1 VSAVAKK
8 TPEGRGAAAERAFH
22 EEAAF
27 SQSYDL
33 ALLGRLWPFLAPYKL
48 PFFAAMAMMP
58 LASELLVAQPRVM
71 QRIIDEGVARRD
83 LAAVERGAL
92 TLAGLV
98 VAEQILR
105 VGLSYLLQ
113 VVGQRSMSDL
123 RRHVFRFLQRQRMAF
138 FDRQPVGRLVTRV
151 TNDIDAF
158 GEVFASG
165 AVTAVGD
172 FVTLARIVAAMIV
185 FSPRLSVWTFA
196 AVPPL
201 LVAVELIRRRA
212 RESFRAIRAKTARL
226 NSYLNEQVTGVAVV
240 QAYGKEE
247 RCQAEFDE
255 INLAYKVANLDSIRY
270 DAMIYAIV
278 EAFASVCVA
287 VMLFVGAR
295 ALGMGEPAASIG
307 VMVAFVQYIHRFFEP
322 LRDLSSKYTV
332 MQSALSGAER
342 VFSLLDQPEE
352 DAPGESSDAPPVP
365 GAPAVEFRG
374 VSFGYGGGRVA
385 LRDVSFSVPKGAT
398 TAIVGATGA
407 GKTTVISL
415 LQRLY
420 EVDGGEILLDGVDLR
435 RVPRSALSRRMVVVP
450 QDVVLFPGDLLS
462 NIALGDPQ
470 PDEAR
475 AQRLLE
481 DLGLNR
487 VLGGR
492 GGGLRMEIRDRGA
505 NLSVGERQLVALARA
520 LYRDPEL
527 LVLDEATSSMDSE
540 SEAVVQAAIATALKG
555 RTAIVIAHRLST
567 IREAQEILVFHRGT
581 AVERGSHDALL
592 RAGGFYARLHRL
604 QFGEVEAE
612 ATTMAATG

>member
-1 VSAVAKK
+1 VSADAKK
-8 TPEGRGAAAERAFH
+8 TREGRGAAAERAFH

-27 SQSYDL
+27 SKSYDL
-33 ALLGRLWPFLAPYKL
+33 ALLARLWPFLAPYKL

-58 LASELLVAQPRVM
+58 IASELLVAQPRVM

-172 FVTLARIVAAMIV
+172 FVTLARIVVAMLV
-185 FSPRLSVWTFA
+185 FSPRLSLWTFA

-240 QAYGKEE
+240 QAYGKED

-255 INLAYKVANLDSIRY
+255 INLAYKAANLDSIRY

-352 DAPGESSDAPPVP
+352 DAPGESRDVAPVE
-365 GAPAVEFRG
+365 GAPAVEFRA
-374 VSFGYGGGRVA
+374 VNFGYGGGRVA
-385 LRDVSFSVPKGAT
+385 LRDVSFTVPRGAT

-435 RVPRSALSRRMVVVP
+435 RIPRSALSRRMVVVP

-462 NIALGDPQ
+462 NIALGDPT

-475 AQRLLE
+475 VQRLLE

-540 SEAVVQAAIATALKG
+540 SEAAVQAAIATALKG

-567 IREAQEILVFHRGT
+567 IREAKEILVFHRGT

-604 QFGEVEAE
+604 QFGEVAE
-612 ATTMAATG
+612 ATTTAATG

>member
-1 VSAVAKK
+1 MSADAKK
-8 TPEGRGAAAERAFH
+8 TREGRGAAAERAFH

-27 SQSYDL
+27 SKSYDL
-33 ALLGRLWPFLAPYKL
+33 ALLARLWPFLAPYKL

-58 LASELLVAQPRVM
+58 IASELLVAQPRVM

-172 FVTLARIVAAMIV
+172 FVTLARIVVAMLV
-185 FSPRLSVWTFA
+185 FSPRLSLWTFA

-240 QAYGKEE
+240 QAYGKED

-255 INLAYKVANLDSIRY
+255 INLAYKAANLDSIRY

-352 DAPGESSDAPPVP
+352 DAPGES
-365 GAPAVEFRG
+365 
-374 VSFGYGGGRVA
+374 
-385 LRDVSFSVPKGAT
+385 
-398 TAIVGATGA
+398 
-407 GKTTVISL
+407 
-415 LQRLY
+415 
-420 EVDGGEILLDGVDLR
+420 
-435 RVPRSALSRRMVVVP
+435 RSKAS
-450 QDVVLFPGDLLS
+450 
-462 NIALGDPQ
+462 
-470 PDEAR
+470 
-475 AQRLLE
+475 
-481 DLGLNR
+481 
-487 VLGGR
+487 
-492 GGGLRMEIRDRGA
+492 
-505 NLSVGERQLVALARA
+505 
-520 LYRDPEL
+520 
-527 LVLDEATSSMDSE
+527 
-540 SEAVVQAAIATALKG
+540 
-555 RTAIVIAHRLST
+555 
-567 IREAQEILVFHRGT
+567 
-581 AVERGSHDALL
+581 
-592 RAGGFYARLHRL
+592 
-604 QFGEVEAE
+604 
-612 ATTMAATG
+612 

>member
-1 VSAVAKK
+1 VSADATK
-8 TPEGRGAAAERAFH
+8 TREGRGAAAERAFH

-27 SQSYDL
+27 SKSYDL
-33 ALLGRLWPFLAPYKL
+33 ALLARLWPFLAPYKL
-48 PFFAAMAMMP
+48 RFFAAMAMMP
-58 LASELLVAQPRVM
+58 IASELLVAQPRVM

-172 FVTLARIVAAMIV
+172 FVTLARIVIAMLV
-185 FSPRLSVWTFA
+185 FSPRLSLWTFA

-240 QAYGKEE
+240 QAYGKEA

-255 INLAYKVANLDSIRY
+255 INLAYKAANLDSIRY

-352 DAPGESSDAPPVP
+352 DAPGESRDVAPVE

-374 VSFGYGGGRVA
+374 VNFGYGGGRVA
-385 LRDVSFSVPKGAT
+385 LRDVSFTVPRGAT

-420 EVDGGEILLDGVDLR
+420 EVDEGEILLDGVELR
-435 RVPRSALSRRMVVVP
+435 RIPRSALSRRMVVVP

-462 NIALGDPQ
+462 NIALGDPN

-475 AQRLLE
+475 VQRLLE

-540 SEAVVQAAIATALKG
+540 SEAAVQAAIATALKG

-567 IREAQEILVFHRGT
+567 IREAKEILVFHRGT

-604 QFGEVEAE
+604 QFGEVAE
-612 ATTMAATG
+612 ATTTAATG

>member
-1 VSAVAKK
+1 MSSDAKK
-8 TPEGRGAAAERAFH
+8 SREGRGAAAERAFH

-33 ALLGRLWPFLAPYKL
+33 ALLARLWPFLAPYKL

-58 LASELLVAQPRVM
+58 LASELLVAQPRIM

-98 VAEQILR
+98 VAEQLLR

-113 VVGQRSMSDL
+113 VVGQRSMADL

-172 FVTLARIVAAMIV
+172 FVTLARIVVAMIA
-185 FSPRLSVWTFA
+185 FSPRLSLWTFA

-240 QAYGKEE
+240 QAYGKEA

-255 INLAYKVANLDSIRY
+255 INLAYKEANFDSIRY

-287 VMLFVGAR
+287 VMLFVGAQ
-295 ALGMGEPAASIG
+295 ALGLGQPAASIG

-352 DAPGESSDAPPVP
+352 DAPGEAGDAAPVP

-374 VSFGYGGGRVA
+374 VNFGYGGGRVA
-385 LRDVSFSVPKGAT
+385 LRDVSFAVPRGAT
-398 TAIVGATGA
+398 TAFVGATGA

-420 EVDGGEILLDGVDLR
+420 EVDSGEVLLDGVDLR
-435 RVPRSALSRRMVVVP
+435 RIPREALSRRMVVVP

-462 NIALGDPQ
+462 NIALGDPK

-475 AQRLLE
+475 VQRLLE

-492 GGGLRMEIRDRGA
+492 GGGLHMEIRDRGA

-540 SEAVVQAAIATALKG
+540 SEAAVQAAIATALKG

-567 IREAQEILVFHRGT
+567 IREAQEILVFHRGA
-581 AVERGSHDALL
+581 AVERGSHEALL

-604 QFGEVEAE
+604 QFGEVAAA
-612 ATTMAATG
+612 ATTTAATG

>member
-1 VSAVAKK
+1 MSADATK
-8 TPEGRGAAAERAFH
+8 TREGRGAAAERAFH

-27 SQSYDL
+27 SKSYDL
-33 ALLGRLWPFLAPYKL
+33 ALLARLWPFLAPYKL
-48 PFFAAMAMMP
+48 RFFAAMAMMP
-58 LASELLVAQPRVM
+58 IASELLVAQPRVM

-172 FVTLARIVAAMIV
+172 FVTLARIVIAMLV
-185 FSPRLSVWTFA
+185 FSPRLSLWTFA

-240 QAYGKEE
+240 QAYGKEA

-255 INLAYKVANLDSIRY
+255 INLAYKAANLDSIRY

-352 DAPGESSDAPPVP
+352 DAPGESRDVAPVE

-374 VSFGYGGGRVA
+374 VNFGYGGGRVA
-385 LRDVSFSVPKGAT
+385 LRDVSFTVPRGAT

-420 EVDGGEILLDGVDLR
+420 EVDEGEILLDGVELR
-435 RVPRSALSRRMVVVP
+435 RIPRSALSRRMVVVP

-462 NIALGDPQ
+462 NIALGDPN

-475 AQRLLE
+475 VQRLLE

-540 SEAVVQAAIATALKG
+540 SEAAVQAAIATALKG

-567 IREAQEILVFHRGT
+567 IREAKEILVFHRGT

-604 QFGEVEAE
+604 QFGEVAE
-612 ATTMAATG
+612 ATTTAATG

>member
-1 VSAVAKK
+1 MSADAKK
-8 TPEGRGAAAERAFH
+8 TREGRGAAAERAFH

-27 SQSYDL
+27 SKSYDL
-33 ALLGRLWPFLAPYKL
+33 ALLARLWPFLAPYKL
-48 PFFAAMAMMP
+48 RFFAAMAMMP
-58 LASELLVAQPRVM
+58 IASELLVAQPRVM

-172 FVTLARIVAAMIV
+172 FVTLARIVIAMLV
-185 FSPRLSVWTFA
+185 FSPRLSLWTFA

-240 QAYGKEE
+240 QAYGKEA

-255 INLAYKVANLDSIRY
+255 INLAYKAANLDSIRY

-352 DAPGESSDAPPVP
+352 DAPGESRDVAPVE

-374 VSFGYGGGRVA
+374 VNFGYGGGRVA
-385 LRDVSFSVPKGAT
+385 LRDVSFTVPRGAT

-420 EVDGGEILLDGVDLR
+420 EVDEGEILLDGVELR
-435 RVPRSALSRRMVVVP
+435 RIPRSALSRRMVVVP

-462 NIALGDPQ
+462 NIALGDPN

-475 AQRLLE
+475 VQRLLE

-540 SEAVVQAAIATALKG
+540 SEAAVQAAIATALKG

-567 IREAQEILVFHRGT
+567 IREAKEILVFHRGT

-604 QFGEVEAE
+604 QFGEVAE
-612 ATTMAATG
+612 ATTTAATG

>member
-1 VSAVAKK
+1 MSGDAKK

-27 SQSYDL
+27 SKSYDL
-33 ALLGRLWPFLAPYKL
+33 ALLGRLWPFLAPYKI
-48 PFFAAMAMMP
+48 PFFVAMAMMP
-58 LASELLVAQPRVM
+58 LASELLVAQPRIM

-98 VAEQILR
+98 VAEQLLR

-172 FVTLARIVAAMIV
+172 FVTLARIVVAMIA
-185 FSPRLSVWTFA
+185 FSPRLSLWTFA

-240 QAYGKEE
+240 QAYGKEA

-255 INLAYKVANLDSIRY
+255 INLAYKAANLDSIRY

-295 ALGMGEPAASIG
+295 ALGLGEPAASIG
-307 VMVAFVQYIHRFFEP
+307 VMVAFVQYIQRFFEP

-352 DAPGESSDAPPVP
+352 DAPGESVETTPVA
-365 GAPAVEFRG
+365 GAPAVEFRS

-385 LRDVSFSVPKGAT
+385 LRDVSFSVPRGAT
-398 TAIVGATGA
+398 TAFVGATGA

-435 RVPRSALSRRMVVVP
+435 RIPRSALSRRMVVVP

-462 NIALGDPQ
+462 NIALGDPN

-540 SEAVVQAAIATALKG
+540 SEAAVQAAIATALRG

-567 IREAQEILVFHRGT
+567 IREAQEILVFHRGAT
-581 AVERGSHDALL
+581 VERGPHDALL
-592 RAGGFYARLHRL
+592 RQGGFYARLHRL
-604 QFGEVEAE
+604 QFGEVAE
-612 ATTMAATG
+612 ATTTAATG